1 MSHDDLSHEKQYE
14 KMDYYEG
21 KDGQRP
27 WDMIEAF
34 DLNFNLGN
42 VIKYVC
48 RAGRKTKNPLEDL
61 EKARVYIEREISR
74 LSQRS

>member
-1 MSHDDLSHEKQYE
+1 MNHDDLSHEKQDG

-21 KDGQRP
+21 KDGHRP
-27 WDMIEAF
+27 WDIIEAF

-48 RAGRKTKNPLEDL
+48 RAGRKTKNPIEDL
-61 EKARVYIEREISR
+61 EKARVYIEREINR